1 MLNSLE
7 IFGMM
12 VAVVVGYF
20 ILAIIISIF
29 QLELPPED
37 YDCDLGLV
45 DPEDYE

>member
-7 IFGMM
+7 ILGMM
-12 VAVVVGYF
+12 VAALVGYF
-20 ILAIIISIF
+20 IIAIIISIF

-37 YDCDLGLV
+37 YDCDLGLY